1 MFWPKFGSRLLF
13 VGFTSTR
20 CYILLQ
26 AIIHAISRTNT
37 EANLRTWQKPSFG
50 PDLSLLAQVWAK
62 KKFFVDFTTRDIVAN
77 YHCMQLQ
84 EKLMNQT

>member
-13 VGFTSTR
+13 VGFNSTR

-62 KKFFVDFTTRDIVAN
+62 KFFFMYFTTRDFVAN